1 MRPHPLTFEN
11 ALKSDAMTNSEIKE
25 YKTQNLNA
33 GIVFDDNA
41 SIDDTLKHVDVMIT
55 DFSSVI
61 INAFLCGIII
71 IYTGKETTLTPIDTF
86 RKIMDCSYHAENW
99 DQVLSIL
106 NMLRNNNDPLFEQ
119 RTVLADLMRKE
130 HIDSDKAILRDI
142 IQDYYS

>member
-1 MRPHPLTFEN
+1 MVVSTLLHVLLFKGYIPFCFFV
-11 ALKSDAMTNSEIKE
+11 
-25 YKTQNLNA
+25 NA

-86 RKIMDCSYHAENW
+86 RKIMD
-99 DQVLSIL
+99 
-106 NMLRNNNDPLFEQ
+106 
-119 RTVLADLMRKE
+119 TGGKKKG
-130 HIDSDKAILRDI
+130 DKNKPTEEMNVFRGRLKVERACRG
-142 IQDYYS
+142 S